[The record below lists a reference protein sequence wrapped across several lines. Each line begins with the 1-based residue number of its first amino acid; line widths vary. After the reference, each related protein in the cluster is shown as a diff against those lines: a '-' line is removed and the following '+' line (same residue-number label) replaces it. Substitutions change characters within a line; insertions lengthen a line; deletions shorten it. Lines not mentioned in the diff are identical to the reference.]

1 MHYESLEKVINLL
14 DDCSSMVS
22 EAKYKSIHGE
32 ELKTLTY
39 KQMLLK
45 LPIGLAQVKAGSTS
59 EKF

>member
-1 MHYESLEKVINLL
+1 ML

-39 KQMLLK
+39 KQILLK